1 MSFVYENL
9 ENSLSHKL
17 VWLLVIFNPP
27 SLFPSS
33 PAPKGGGEEKGR
45 KGKKQ
50 KPLLHA
56 LLYGMAIAV
65 ASDQLPGLSSCTLC
79 QRL

>member
-1 MSFVYENL
+1 MSL
-9 ENSLSHKL
+9 EKLSATNV
-17 VWLLVIFNPP
+17 VWLPVIFNPP

-33 PAPKGGGEEKGR
+33 PAPKGEKKKKSQR
-45 KGKKQ
+45 KKRQ
-50 KPLLHA
+50 KAKTLLHA

-79 QRL
+79 QQL